1 MAEKKSTTKKVKEA
15 IADKIVEPVKAA
27 GEKVRASGAK
37 MAEGG
42 ATMSMKMIDHAEEN
56 AREAFAAMRS
66 AAKAKDV
73 ADVMKVQGEYLRTQ
87 GSRSMKHARDISDMI
102 AAFGREAIAP
112 LKGGK
117 KS

>member
-1 MAEKKSTTKKVKEA
+1 MADKKSTSSKVKA
-15 IADKIVEPVKAA
+15 TIADNIVEPAKAA
-27 GEKVRASGAK
+27 GEKIRASGAK

-56 AREAFAAMRS
+56 AREAFAAMRA

-87 GSRSMKHARDISDMI
+87 GTRSMNHARDISDLI

-112 LKGGK
+112 LKRGK
-117 KS
+117 KD